1 MANLVDIFTQSSG
14 LKGETTVL
22 STSEDLPKDKPSL
35 FDSLLKTS
43 IEDIENSSAQ
53 NTNSKIVSQNITS
66 NLEKS
71 PLDAEVIE
79 VNTKLIDEGLDSEAI
94 NLDEN
99 SNSEEVIKDLS
110 KNITNELNKDNTKK
124 DEIKEPT
131 KNIQNSISSK
141 NSLLDRL
148 VLEVKNSNLEQVPK
162 VEQIL
167 SEPLENVD
175 IVNSDKSFIKSLDKV
190 IEGLKNQNNLEQKLD
205 SEKII
210 ISKDD
215 KLVEIIKEQEILIE
229 DINGNSLKM
238 EINSKDELKS
248 ALDEIMS
255 RLSVI
260 EQYSTEKKEDEKPKE
275 DKPKEQEIL
284 IEDINGNNLQ
294 IKDDNSQN
302 LDDVTLETT
311 QNLSQIIVNSEDRQN
326 IENQIETSVVL
337 KDGLNFENILIV
349 EDEVANS
356 DAIKNET
363 VKNENNLN
371 SQNILIVENEVVKTE
386 NNTKVDQKLSLMD
399 QLIQTNSKKD
409 ITTKIEES
417 ATSNP
422 QSVEQINKNSKD
434 VASNIFLAEQKNSLN
449 NQLLFNK
456 NEAVNILKNA
466 SSIEDIEKSANI
478 LDLDANNLEVE
489 QNISSES
496 LNDLSV
502 DEKEIL
508 DRKNILNSILN
519 EKNIRSV
526 DVRNLITN
534 SIEASKALLE
544 DTINILDDKILDIQ
558 PNLVNSIQSRIVGA
572 KQQMASMMSDV
583 ARQMY
588 ENYKPPVTVFRMNLN
603 PGDLGTISVLMKQ
616 DKSSG
621 LTINMSVSNIATLEL
636 LMENQNMLRNS
647 LAKTFNDSANFN
659 LDFSKGEGGQ
669 SQGDSSSN
677 QNQRDKRDSNTQEIL
692 RLKKENKDYEEKNDY
707 M

>member
-14 LKGETTVL
+14 LKGEATVL

-215 KLVEIIKEQEILIE
+215 KLVEIIKEQEIL
-229 DINGNSLKM
+229 
-238 EINSKDELKS
+238 
-248 ALDEIMS
+248 
-255 RLSVI
+255 V
-260 EQYSTEKKEDEKPKE
+260 
-275 DKPKEQEIL
+275 
-284 IEDINGNNLQ
+284 EDINGNNLQ

-311 QNLSQIIVNSEDRQN
+311 QNLLQIIVNSEDRQN
-326 IENQIETSVVL
+326 IENQIETSTVL
-337 KDGLNFENILIV
+337 KDSLNFENILIV
-349 EDEVANS
+349 EDEVVKS

-677 QNQRDKRDSNTQEIL
+677 QNQRDKRDSNTQDIL
-692 RLKKENKDYEEKNDY
+692 KLKKENKDYEEKNDY

>member
-79 VNTKLIDEGLDSEAI
+79 VNTKLIDEGLDSQAI

-215 KLVEIIKEQEILIE
+215 KLVEIIKEQEIL
-229 DINGNSLKM
+229 
-238 EINSKDELKS
+238 
-248 ALDEIMS
+248 
-255 RLSVI
+255 V
-260 EQYSTEKKEDEKPKE
+260 
-275 DKPKEQEIL
+275 
-284 IEDINGNNLQ
+284 EDINGNNLQ
-294 IKDDNSQN
+294 IKDENSQN

-326 IENQIETSVVL
+326 IENQIETSTVL
-337 KDGLNFENILIV
+337 KDSLNFENILIV

-466 SSIEDIEKSANI
+466 STIEDIEKSANI

-692 RLKKENKDYEEKNDY
+692 KLKKENKDYEEKNDY

>member
-79 VNTKLIDEGLDSEAI
+79 VNTKFIDEGLDSEAI

-131 KNIQNSISSK
+131 KNIQNSISSN

-215 KLVEIIKEQEILIE
+215 KLVEIIKEQEIL
-229 DINGNSLKM
+229 
-238 EINSKDELKS
+238 
-248 ALDEIMS
+248 
-255 RLSVI
+255 V
-260 EQYSTEKKEDEKPKE
+260 
-275 DKPKEQEIL
+275 
-284 IEDINGNNLQ
+284 EDINGNNLQ
-294 IKDDNSQN
+294 IKDENSQN

-311 QNLSQIIVNSEDRQN
+311 QNLSQIIVNSEDGQN
-326 IENQIETSVVL
+326 IENQIETSTVL
-337 KDGLNFENILIV
+337 KDSLNFENILIV

-363 VKNENNLN
+363 VKNENKLN

-466 SSIEDIEKSANI
+466 STIEDIEKSANI

>member
-1 MANLVDIFTQSSG
+1 MANLVDIFTQTSG
-14 LKGETTVL
+14 LKSETTVL
-22 STSEDLPKDKPSL
+22 NTSEDLPKDKPSL

-43 IEDIENSSAQ
+43 IEDIENSSTQ
-53 NTNSKIVSQNITS
+53 NTNSKIVSQNSTS

-71 PLDAEVIE
+71 PLDGEVLEID
-79 VNTKLIDEGLDSEAI
+79 TKLSGEAIEFETI

-110 KNITNELNKDNTKK
+110 KNVTNDLNNDNTKK
-124 DEIKEPT
+124 DEAKEPV
-131 KNIQNSISSK
+131 KNIQNSLSSK

-148 VLEVKNSNLEQVPK
+148 VLEVKNSNLEQVSK
-162 VEQIL
+162 GEQIL
-167 SEPLENVD
+167 SEPLKNLENVD
-175 IVNSDKSFIKSLDKV
+175 IESNDKTFIKSLDEV
-190 IEGLKNQNNLEQKLD
+190 IEDLKSQNNLEEKLD
-205 SEKII
+205 SSKIV

-215 KLVEIIKEQEILIE
+215 KSVEIIKEQEVLVK
-229 DINGNSLKM
+229 DINGNSL
-238 EINSKDELKS
+238 
-248 ALDEIMS
+248 
-255 RLSVI
+255 
-260 EQYSTEKKEDEKPKE
+260 
-275 DKPKEQEIL
+275 
-284 IEDINGNNLQ
+284 Q
-294 IKDDNSQN
+294 IKDENTKVVELVTSEKTQ
-302 LDDVTLETT
+302 DV
-311 QNLSQIIVNSEDRQN
+311 SQIIVN
-326 IENQIETSVVL
+326 IENTQELENKIQTSTIL
-337 KDGLNFENILIV
+337 KDSLNSENILIV
-349 EDEVANS
+349 QDEIVN
-356 DAIKNET
+356 DEAIKNE
-363 VKNENNLN
+363 VIKNENKVISENV
-371 SQNILIVENEVVKTE
+371 LIIQDEAIKSEDVKIN
-386 NNTKVDQKLSLMD
+386 NNTKVEQKLSLMD

-409 ITTKIEES
+409 ITTKIEEAVS
-417 ATSNP
+417 LNP
-422 QSVEQINKNSKD
+422 QSIEQTNKNSKEL
-434 VASNIFLAEQKNSLN
+434 ASNIFLADQKNSLN

-478 LDLDANNLEVE
+478 LDLNANNLEVE

-519 EKNIRSV
+519 EKDVRSV

-544 DTINILDDKILDIQ
+544 DTINIVDDKVLDIQ

-647 LAKTFNDSANFN
+647 LAKTFNDNANFN

-677 QNQRDKRDSNTQEIL
+677 QNQKDKRDSNTQEIL

>member
-1 MANLVDIFTQSSG
+1 MANLVDIFTQTSG

-79 VNTKLIDEGLDSEAI
+79 VNTKLIDEGLDSQAI

-110 KNITNELNKDNTKK
+110 KNITNELSKDNTKK

-229 DINGNSLKM
+229 DINGN
-238 EINSKDELKS
+238 
-248 ALDEIMS
+248 
-255 RLSVI
+255 
-260 EQYSTEKKEDEKPKE
+260 
-275 DKPKEQEIL
+275 
-284 IEDINGNNLQ
+284 NLQ

-302 LDDVTLETT
+302 LDEVTLETT

-326 IENQIETSVVL
+326 IENQIETSTVL
-337 KDGLNFENILIV
+337 KDSLNFENILIV

-502 DEKEIL
+502 DEQEIL

-692 RLKKENKDYEEKNDY
+692 KLKKENKDYEEKNDY

>member
-71 PLDAEVIE
+71 SLDVEVIE

-94 NLDEN
+94 NLDEK

-229 DINGNSLKM
+229 DINGN
-238 EINSKDELKS
+238 
-248 ALDEIMS
+248 
-255 RLSVI
+255 
-260 EQYSTEKKEDEKPKE
+260 
-275 DKPKEQEIL
+275 
-284 IEDINGNNLQ
+284 NLQ
-294 IKDDNSQN
+294 IKDENSQN
-302 LDDVTLETT
+302 LDDVNLETT

-326 IENQIETSVVL
+326 VENQIETSTVL
-337 KDGLNFENILIV
+337 KDSLNFENILIV

-692 RLKKENKDYEEKNDY
+692 KLKKENKDYEEKNDY

>member
-22 STSEDLPKDKPSL
+22 STSEDLPKGKPSL

-66 NLEKS
+66 NLENS

-79 VNTKLIDEGLDSEAI
+79 VNTKLIDEALDFEAI

-99 SNSEEVIKDLS
+99 SNTNSEEVIKDLS
-110 KNITNELNKDNTKK
+110 KNVTNELNKDDTKK

-167 SEPLENVD
+167 SEPLENFD
-175 IVNSDKSFIKSLDKV
+175 ILSSDKSFIKSLDKV

-205 SEKII
+205 IEKII
-210 ISKDD
+210 ISQDD
-215 KLVEIIKEQEILIE
+215 KSVEII
-229 DINGNSLKM
+229 
-238 EINSKDELKS
+238 
-248 ALDEIMS
+248 
-255 RLSVI
+255 
-260 EQYSTEKKEDEKPKE
+260 
-275 DKPKEQEIL
+275 KEQEIL

-302 LDDVTLETT
+302 LDEVTLETT

-326 IENQIETSVVL
+326 IENQIETSTVL
-337 KDGLNFENILIV
+337 KDSLNFENILIV

-466 SSIEDIEKSANI
+466 STIEDIEKSANI

>member
-43 IEDIENSSAQ
+43 IEDIEYSSAQ

-71 PLDAEVIE
+71 SLDAEVIE

-190 IEGLKNQNNLEQKLD
+190 IEGLKNQNNLEEKLD
-205 SEKII
+205 NSKIV

-229 DINGNSLKM
+229 DINGN
-238 EINSKDELKS
+238 
-248 ALDEIMS
+248 
-255 RLSVI
+255 
-260 EQYSTEKKEDEKPKE
+260 
-275 DKPKEQEIL
+275 
-284 IEDINGNNLQ
+284 NLQ
-294 IKDDNSQN
+294 IKDENSQN
-302 LDDVTLETT
+302 LDDVNLETT

-326 IENQIETSVVL
+326 VENQIETSTVL
-337 KDGLNFENILIV
+337 KDSLNFENILIV
-349 EDEVANS
+349 EGEVANS

-692 RLKKENKDYEEKNDY
+692 KLKKENKDYEEKNDY

>member
-1 MANLVDIFTQSSG
+1 MANLVDIFTQTSG

-43 IEDIENSSAQ
+43 IEDIENSSTQ
-53 NTNSKIVSQNITS
+53 NTNSKIVSQNSTS
-66 NLEKS
+66 NSEKS
-71 PLDAEVIE
+71 PLDGEVLEID
-79 VNTKLIDEGLDSEAI
+79 TKLSGEAIEFETI

-110 KNITNELNKDNTKK
+110 KNVTNDLNNDNTKK
-124 DEIKEPT
+124 DEAKEPV
-131 KNIQNSISSK
+131 KNIQNSLSSK

-148 VLEVKNSNLEQVPK
+148 VLEVKNSNLEQVSK
-162 VEQIL
+162 GEQIL
-167 SEPLENVD
+167 SEPLKNLENVD
-175 IVNSDKSFIKSLDKV
+175 IESNDKTFIKSLDEV
-190 IEGLKNQNNLEQKLD
+190 IEDLKSQNNLEEKLD
-205 SEKII
+205 SSKIV

-215 KLVEIIKEQEILIE
+215 KSVEIIKEQEVLVK
-229 DINGNSLKM
+229 DINGNSL
-238 EINSKDELKS
+238 
-248 ALDEIMS
+248 
-255 RLSVI
+255 
-260 EQYSTEKKEDEKPKE
+260 
-275 DKPKEQEIL
+275 
-284 IEDINGNNLQ
+284 Q
-294 IKDDNSQN
+294 IKDENTKVVELVTSEKTQ
-302 LDDVTLETT
+302 DV
-311 QNLSQIIVNSEDRQN
+311 SQIIVN
-326 IENQIETSVVL
+326 IENTQELENKIQTSTIL
-337 KDGLNFENILIV
+337 KDSLNSENILIV
-349 EDEVANS
+349 QDEIVN
-356 DAIKNET
+356 DEAIKNE
-363 VKNENNLN
+363 VIKNENKVISENV
-371 SQNILIVENEVVKTE
+371 LIIQDEAIKSEDVKIN
-386 NNTKVDQKLSLMD
+386 NNTKVEQKLSLMD
-399 QLIQTNSKKD
+399 QLIQSNSKKD
-409 ITTKIEES
+409 ITAKIEEAVS
-417 ATSNP
+417 LNP
-422 QSVEQINKNSKD
+422 QSIEQTNKNSKEL
-434 VASNIFLAEQKNSLN
+434 ASNIFLADQKNSLN

-466 SSIEDIEKSANI
+466 SGIEDIEKSANI
-478 LDLDANNLEVE
+478 LDLNANNLEVE
-489 QNISSES
+489 QNISSEN
-496 LNDLSV
+496 LTDLSV

-519 EKNIRSV
+519 EKDVRSV

-544 DTINILDDKILDIQ
+544 DTINIVDDKVLDIQ

-677 QNQRDKRDSNTQEIL
+677 QNQRDKRDSNTQDIL
-692 RLKKENKDYEEKNDY
+692 KLKKENKDYEEKNDY

>member
-1 MANLVDIFTQSSG
+1 MANLVDIFTQTSG

-71 PLDAEVIE
+71 PLDGEVLEID
-79 VNTKLIDEGLDSEAI
+79 TKLSGEAIEFETI

-110 KNITNELNKDNTKK
+110 KNVTNDLNNDNTKK
-124 DEIKEPT
+124 DEAKEPV
-131 KNIQNSISSK
+131 KNIQNSLSSK

-148 VLEVKNSNLEQVPK
+148 VLEVKNSNLEQVSK
-162 VEQIL
+162 GEQIL
-167 SEPLENVD
+167 SEPLKNLENVD
-175 IVNSDKSFIKSLDKV
+175 IESNDKTFIKSLDEV
-190 IEGLKNQNNLEQKLD
+190 IEDLKSQNNLEEKLD
-205 SEKII
+205 SSKIV

-215 KLVEIIKEQEILIE
+215 KSVEIIKEQEVLVK
-229 DINGNSLKM
+229 DINGNSL
-238 EINSKDELKS
+238 
-248 ALDEIMS
+248 
-255 RLSVI
+255 
-260 EQYSTEKKEDEKPKE
+260 
-275 DKPKEQEIL
+275 
-284 IEDINGNNLQ
+284 Q
-294 IKDDNSQN
+294 IKDENTKVVELVTSEKTQ
-302 LDDVTLETT
+302 DV
-311 QNLSQIIVNSEDRQN
+311 SQIIVN
-326 IENQIETSVVL
+326 IENTQELENKIQTSTIL
-337 KDGLNFENILIV
+337 KDSLNSENILIV
-349 EDEVANS
+349 QDEIVN
-356 DAIKNET
+356 DEAIKNE
-363 VKNENNLN
+363 VIKNENKVISENV
-371 SQNILIVENEVVKTE
+371 LIIQDEAIKSEDVKIN
-386 NNTKVDQKLSLMD
+386 NNTKVEQKLSLMD

-409 ITTKIEES
+409 ITTKIEEAVS
-417 ATSNP
+417 LNP
-422 QSVEQINKNSKD
+422 QSIEQTNKNSKEL
-434 VASNIFLAEQKNSLN
+434 ASNIFLADQKNSLN

-466 SSIEDIEKSANI
+466 SGIEDIEKSANI
-478 LDLDANNLEVE
+478 LDLNANNLEVE
-489 QNISSES
+489 QNISSEN
-496 LNDLSV
+496 LTDLSV

-519 EKNIRSV
+519 EKDVRSV

-544 DTINILDDKILDIQ
+544 DTINIVDDKVLDIQ

-647 LAKTFNDSANFN
+647 LAKTFNDNANFN

-677 QNQRDKRDSNTQEIL
+677 QNQKDKRDSNTQEIL

>member
-229 DINGNSLKM
+229 DINGN
-238 EINSKDELKS
+238 
-248 ALDEIMS
+248 
-255 RLSVI
+255 
-260 EQYSTEKKEDEKPKE
+260 
-275 DKPKEQEIL
+275 
-284 IEDINGNNLQ
+284 NLQ
-294 IKDDNSQN
+294 IKDENSQN

-326 IENQIETSVVL
+326 IENQIETSTVL
-337 KDGLNFENILIV
+337 KDSLNFENILIV

-363 VKNENNLN
+363 VKNENKLN

-466 SSIEDIEKSANI
+466 STIEDIEKSANI

-692 RLKKENKDYEEKNDY
+692 KLKKENKDYEEKNDY

>member
-1 MANLVDIFTQSSG
+1 MANLVDIFTQTSG

-43 IEDIENSSAQ
+43 IEDIENSSTQ
-53 NTNSKIVSQNITS
+53 NTNSKIVSQDSTS

-71 PLDAEVIE
+71 PLDGEVLEID
-79 VNTKLIDEGLDSEAI
+79 TKLSGEAIEFETI

-110 KNITNELNKDNTKK
+110 KNVTNDLNNDNTKK
-124 DEIKEPT
+124 DEAKEPV
-131 KNIQNSISSK
+131 KNIQNSLSSK

-148 VLEVKNSNLEQVPK
+148 VLEVKNSNLEQVSK
-162 VEQIL
+162 GEQIL
-167 SEPLENVD
+167 SEPLKNLENVD
-175 IVNSDKSFIKSLDKV
+175 IESNDKTFIKSLDEV
-190 IEGLKNQNNLEQKLD
+190 IEDLKSQNNLEEKLD
-205 SEKII
+205 SSKIV

-215 KLVEIIKEQEILIE
+215 KSVEIIKEQEVLVK
-229 DINGNSLKM
+229 DINGNSL
-238 EINSKDELKS
+238 
-248 ALDEIMS
+248 
-255 RLSVI
+255 
-260 EQYSTEKKEDEKPKE
+260 
-275 DKPKEQEIL
+275 
-284 IEDINGNNLQ
+284 Q
-294 IKDDNSQN
+294 IKDENTKVVELVTSEKTQ
-302 LDDVTLETT
+302 DV
-311 QNLSQIIVNSEDRQN
+311 SQIIVN
-326 IENQIETSVVL
+326 IENTQELENKIQTSTIL
-337 KDGLNFENILIV
+337 KDSLNSENILIV
-349 EDEVANS
+349 QDEIVN
-356 DAIKNET
+356 DEAIKNE
-363 VKNENNLN
+363 VIKNENKVISENV
-371 SQNILIVENEVVKTE
+371 LIIQDEAIKSEDVKIN
-386 NNTKVDQKLSLMD
+386 NNTKVEQKLSLMD
-399 QLIQTNSKKD
+399 QLIQSNSKKD
-409 ITTKIEES
+409 ITAKIEEAVS
-417 ATSNP
+417 LNP
-422 QSVEQINKNSKD
+422 QSIEQTNKNSKEL
-434 VASNIFLAEQKNSLN
+434 ASNIFLADQKNSLN

-466 SSIEDIEKSANI
+466 SGIEDIEKSANI
-478 LDLDANNLEVE
+478 LDLNANNLEVE
-489 QNISSES
+489 QNISSEN
-496 LNDLSV
+496 LTDLSV

-519 EKNIRSV
+519 EKDVRSV

-544 DTINILDDKILDIQ
+544 DTINIVDDKVLDIQ

-647 LAKTFNDSANFN
+647 LAKTFNDNANFN

-677 QNQRDKRDSNTQEIL
+677 QNQKDKRDSNTQEIL

>member
-66 NLEKS
+66 NLENS
-71 PLDAEVIE
+71 SLESEVVE
-79 VNTKLIDEGLDSEAI
+79 VNTKSIDEGLDSEAI

-110 KNITNELNKDNTKK
+110 KNIKNELNKDNTKK

-215 KLVEIIKEQEILIE
+215 KLVEIIKEQEIL
-229 DINGNSLKM
+229 
-238 EINSKDELKS
+238 
-248 ALDEIMS
+248 
-255 RLSVI
+255 V
-260 EQYSTEKKEDEKPKE
+260 
-275 DKPKEQEIL
+275 
-284 IEDINGNNLQ
+284 EDINGNNLQ
-294 IKDDNSQN
+294 IKDENSQN
-302 LDDVTLETT
+302 LDDLTLETT

-326 IENQIETSVVL
+326 IENQIETSTVL
-337 KDGLNFENILIV
+337 KDSLNFENILIV
-349 EDEVANS
+349 ENEVVNS

-466 SSIEDIEKSANI
+466 STIEDIEKSANI

-677 QNQRDKRDSNTQEIL
+677 QNQRDKRDSNTQDIL
-692 RLKKENKDYEEKNDY
+692 KLKKENKDYEEKNDY

>member
-71 PLDAEVIE
+71 SLDAEVIE

-229 DINGNSLKM
+229 DINGN
-238 EINSKDELKS
+238 
-248 ALDEIMS
+248 
-255 RLSVI
+255 
-260 EQYSTEKKEDEKPKE
+260 
-275 DKPKEQEIL
+275 
-284 IEDINGNNLQ
+284 NLQ
-294 IKDDNSQN
+294 IKDENSQN
-302 LDDVTLETT
+302 LDDLTLETT

-326 IENQIETSVVL
+326 IENQIETSTVL
-337 KDGLNFENILIV
+337 KDSLNFENILIV

-466 SSIEDIEKSANI
+466 STIEDIEKSANI

-692 RLKKENKDYEEKNDY
+692 KLKKENKDYEEKNDY

>member
-1 MANLVDIFTQSSG
+1 MANLVDIFTQTSG

-43 IEDIENSSAQ
+43 IEDIENSSTQ
-53 NTNSKIVSQNITS
+53 NTNSKIVSQNSTS

-71 PLDAEVIE
+71 PLDGEVLEID
-79 VNTKLIDEGLDSEAI
+79 TKLSGEAIEFETI

-110 KNITNELNKDNTKK
+110 KNVTNDLNNDNTKK
-124 DEIKEPT
+124 DEAKEPV
-131 KNIQNSISSK
+131 KNIQNSLSSK

-148 VLEVKNSNLEQVPK
+148 VLEVKNSNLEQVSK
-162 VEQIL
+162 GEQIL
-167 SEPLENVD
+167 SEPLKNLENVD
-175 IVNSDKSFIKSLDKV
+175 IESNDKTFIKSLDEV
-190 IEGLKNQNNLEQKLD
+190 IEDLKSQNNLEEKLD
-205 SEKII
+205 SSKIV

-215 KLVEIIKEQEILIE
+215 KSVEIIKEQEVLVK
-229 DINGNSLKM
+229 DINGNSL
-238 EINSKDELKS
+238 
-248 ALDEIMS
+248 
-255 RLSVI
+255 
-260 EQYSTEKKEDEKPKE
+260 
-275 DKPKEQEIL
+275 
-284 IEDINGNNLQ
+284 Q
-294 IKDDNSQN
+294 IKDENTKVVELVTSEKTQ
-302 LDDVTLETT
+302 DV
-311 QNLSQIIVNSEDRQN
+311 SQIIVN
-326 IENQIETSVVL
+326 IENTQELENKIQTSTIL
-337 KDGLNFENILIV
+337 KDSLNSENILIV
-349 EDEVANS
+349 QDEIVN
-356 DAIKNET
+356 DEAIKNE
-363 VKNENNLN
+363 VIKNENKVISENV
-371 SQNILIVENEVVKTE
+371 LIIQDEAIKSEDVKIN
-386 NNTKVDQKLSLMD
+386 NNTKVEQKLSLMD
-399 QLIQTNSKKD
+399 QLIQSNSKKD
-409 ITTKIEES
+409 ITAKIEEAVS
-417 ATSNP
+417 LNP
-422 QSVEQINKNSKD
+422 QSIEQTNKNSKEL
-434 VASNIFLAEQKNSLN
+434 ASNIFLADQKNSLN

-466 SSIEDIEKSANI
+466 SGIEDIEKSANI
-478 LDLDANNLEVE
+478 LDLNANNLEVE
-489 QNISSES
+489 QNISSEN
-496 LNDLSV
+496 LTDLSV

-519 EKNIRSV
+519 EKDVRSV

-544 DTINILDDKILDIQ
+544 DTINIVDDKVLDIQ

-647 LAKTFNDSANFN
+647 LAKTFNDNANFN

-677 QNQRDKRDSNTQEIL
+677 QNQKDKRDSNTQEIL

>member
-175 IVNSDKSFIKSLDKV
+175 IANSDKSFIKSLDKV

-229 DINGNSLKM
+229 DINGN
-238 EINSKDELKS
+238 
-248 ALDEIMS
+248 
-255 RLSVI
+255 
-260 EQYSTEKKEDEKPKE
+260 
-275 DKPKEQEIL
+275 
-284 IEDINGNNLQ
+284 NLQ

-302 LDDVTLETT
+302 LDEVTLETT

-326 IENQIETSVVL
+326 IENQIETSTVL
-337 KDGLNFENILIV
+337 KDSLNFENILIV

-466 SSIEDIEKSANI
+466 STIEDIEKSANI

-692 RLKKENKDYEEKNDY
+692 KLKKENKDYEEKNDY

>member
-14 LKGETTVL
+14 LKSETTVL
-22 STSEDLPKDKPSL
+22 NTSEDLPKDKPSL

-71 PLDAEVIE
+71 SLDVEVIE
-79 VNTKLIDEGLDSEAI
+79 VNTKLIDEGLDSQAI

-99 SNSEEVIKDLS
+99 SNTNSEEVIKDLS
-110 KNITNELNKDNTKK
+110 KNVTNELSKDNTKK

-210 ISKDD
+210 ISQDD
-215 KLVEIIKEQEILIE
+215 KSVEIIKEQEVLVK
-229 DINGNSLKM
+229 DINGNSL
-238 EINSKDELKS
+238 
-248 ALDEIMS
+248 
-255 RLSVI
+255 
-260 EQYSTEKKEDEKPKE
+260 
-275 DKPKEQEIL
+275 
-284 IEDINGNNLQ
+284 Q
-294 IKDDNSQN
+294 IKDENTKVVELVTSEKTQ
-302 LDDVTLETT
+302 DV
-311 QNLSQIIVNSEDRQN
+311 SQIIVN
-326 IENQIETSVVL
+326 IENTQELENKIQTSTIL
-337 KDGLNFENILIV
+337 KDSLNSENILIV
-349 EDEVANS
+349 QDEIVN
-356 DAIKNET
+356 DEAIKNE
-363 VKNENNLN
+363 VIKNENKVISENV
-371 SQNILIVENEVVKTE
+371 LIIQDEAIKSEDVKIN
-386 NNTKVDQKLSLMD
+386 NNTKVEQKLSVMV
-399 QLIQTNSKKD
+399 QLIQSNSKKD
-409 ITTKIEES
+409 ITAKIEEAVS
-417 ATSNP
+417 LNP
-422 QSVEQINKNSKD
+422 QSIEQTNKNSKEL
-434 VASNIFLAEQKNSLN
+434 ASNIFLADQKNSLN

-456 NEAVNILKNA
+456 NEAINILKNA
-466 SSIEDIEKSANI
+466 SGIEDIEKSANI
-478 LDLDANNLEVE
+478 LDLNANNLEVE
-489 QNISSES
+489 QNISSEN
-496 LNDLSV
+496 LTDLSV

-519 EKNIRSV
+519 EKDVRSV

-544 DTINILDDKILDIQ
+544 DTINIVDDKVLDIQ

-647 LAKTFNDSANFN
+647 LAKTFNDNANFN

-677 QNQRDKRDSNTQEIL
+677 QNQKDKRDSNTQEIL

>member
-14 LKGETTVL
+14 LKGEATVL

-190 IEGLKNQNNLEQKLD
+190 IVGLKNQNNLEQKLD

-215 KLVEIIKEQEILIE
+215 KLVEIIKEQEIL
-229 DINGNSLKM
+229 
-238 EINSKDELKS
+238 
-248 ALDEIMS
+248 
-255 RLSVI
+255 V
-260 EQYSTEKKEDEKPKE
+260 
-275 DKPKEQEIL
+275 
-284 IEDINGNNLQ
+284 EDINGNNLQ

-302 LDDVTLETT
+302 FDDVTLETT
-311 QNLSQIIVNSEDRQN
+311 QNLSQIIVNNEDRQN
-326 IENQIETSVVL
+326 IENQIETSTVL
-337 KDGLNFENILIV
+337 KDSLNFENILIV
-349 EDEVANS
+349 EDEVVKS

-363 VKNENNLN
+363 VKNEKNLN

-417 ATSNP
+417 TTSNP

-677 QNQRDKRDSNTQEIL
+677 QNQRDKRDSNTQDIL
-692 RLKKENKDYEEKNDY
+692 KLKKENKDYEEKNDY

>member
-1 MANLVDIFTQSSG
+1 MANLVDIFTQTSG

-229 DINGNSLKM
+229 DINGN
-238 EINSKDELKS
+238 
-248 ALDEIMS
+248 
-255 RLSVI
+255 
-260 EQYSTEKKEDEKPKE
+260 
-275 DKPKEQEIL
+275 
-284 IEDINGNNLQ
+284 NLQ

-302 LDDVTLETT
+302 LDEVTLETT
-311 QNLSQIIVNSEDRQN
+311 QNLSQIIVNNEDRQN
-326 IENQIETSVVL
+326 IENQIETSTVL
-337 KDGLNFENILIV
+337 KDSLNFENILIV

-692 RLKKENKDYEEKNDY
+692 KLKKENKDYEEKNDY

>member
-1 MANLVDIFTQSSG
+1 MANLVDIFTQTSG

-43 IEDIENSSAQ
+43 IEDIENSSTQ
-53 NTNSKIVSQNITS
+53 NTNSKIVSQNSTS

-71 PLDAEVIE
+71 PLDGEVLEID
-79 VNTKLIDEGLDSEAI
+79 TKLSGEAIEFETI

-110 KNITNELNKDNTKK
+110 KNVTNELSKDNTKK
-124 DEIKEPT
+124 DEAKEPV
-131 KNIQNSISSK
+131 KNIQNSLSSK

-148 VLEVKNSNLEQVPK
+148 VLEVKNSNLEQVSK
-162 VEQIL
+162 GEQIL
-167 SEPLENVD
+167 SEPLKNLENVD
-175 IVNSDKSFIKSLDKV
+175 IESNDKTFIKSLDEV
-190 IEGLKNQNNLEQKLD
+190 IEDLKSQNNLEQKLD

-210 ISKDD
+210 ISKGD

-229 DINGNSLKM
+229 DINGN
-238 EINSKDELKS
+238 
-248 ALDEIMS
+248 
-255 RLSVI
+255 
-260 EQYSTEKKEDEKPKE
+260 
-275 DKPKEQEIL
+275 
-284 IEDINGNNLQ
+284 NLQ
-294 IKDDNSQN
+294 IKDENGQN
-302 LDDVTLETT
+302 LDEVTLETT
-311 QNLSQIIVNSEDRQN
+311 QNLSQIILNSEDRQN
-326 IENQIETSVVL
+326 IENQIETSTAL

-356 DAIKNET
+356 DVIKNET

-386 NNTKVDQKLSLMD
+386 NNTKVEQKLSLMD

-417 ATSNP
+417 DTSNP

-434 VASNIFLAEQKNSLN
+434 VASNIFLAEQKNILN

-508 DRKNILNSILN
+508 DRKNILNTILN

-692 RLKKENKDYEEKNDY
+692 KLKKENKDYEEKNDY

>member
-1 MANLVDIFTQSSG
+1 MANLVDVFTQSSG

-66 NLEKS
+66 NLEKIS
-71 PLDAEVIE
+71 LDAEVIE
-79 VNTKLIDEGLDSEAI
+79 VNTKLIDEGLDSQAI

-99 SNSEEVIKDLS
+99 SNTNSEEVIKDLS
-110 KNITNELNKDNTKK
+110 KNITNELSKDNTKK

-167 SEPLENVD
+167 SEPLENLENVD
-175 IVNSDKSFIKSLDKV
+175 IESNDKTFIKSLDKV

-210 ISKDD
+210 ISQDD

-229 DINGNSLKM
+229 DINGN
-238 EINSKDELKS
+238 
-248 ALDEIMS
+248 
-255 RLSVI
+255 
-260 EQYSTEKKEDEKPKE
+260 
-275 DKPKEQEIL
+275 
-284 IEDINGNNLQ
+284 NLQ
-294 IKDDNSQN
+294 IKDENIQN

-311 QNLSQIIVNSEDRQN
+311 QNLSQLIVNSEDRQN
-326 IENQIETSVVL
+326 IENQIETSTVL

-363 VKNENNLN
+363 VKNENKLN

-399 QLIQTNSKKD
+399 QLIQSNSKKG
-409 ITTKIEES
+409 ITAKIEEAVS
-417 ATSNP
+417 LNP
-422 QSVEQINKNSKD
+422 QSIEQTNKNSKEL
-434 VASNIFLAEQKNSLN
+434 ASNIFLADQKNSLN

-456 NEAVNILKNA
+456 NEAINILKNA
-466 SSIEDIEKSANI
+466 SGIEDIEKSANI
-478 LDLDANNLEVE
+478 LDLNANNLEVE
-489 QNISSES
+489 QNISSEN
-496 LNDLSV
+496 LTDLSV

-519 EKNIRSV
+519 EKDVRSV

-669 SQGDSSSN
+669 SQGNSSSN

-692 RLKKENKDYEEKNDY
+692 KLKKENKDYEEKNDY

>member
-14 LKGETTVL
+14 LKGEATVL

-43 IEDIENSSAQ
+43 IEDIENSLAQ

-71 PLDAEVIE
+71 SLDAEVIE
-79 VNTKLIDEGLDSEAI
+79 VNTKLIDEGLDSQAI

-229 DINGNSLKM
+229 DINGN
-238 EINSKDELKS
+238 
-248 ALDEIMS
+248 
-255 RLSVI
+255 
-260 EQYSTEKKEDEKPKE
+260 
-275 DKPKEQEIL
+275 
-284 IEDINGNNLQ
+284 NLQ

-302 LDDVTLETT
+302 LDELTLETT

-326 IENQIETSVVL
+326 IENQIETSTVL
-337 KDGLNFENILIV
+337 KDSLNFENILIV
-349 EDEVANS
+349 EDEVVKS

-363 VKNENNLN
+363 VKNENKLN

-466 SSIEDIEKSANI
+466 STIEDIEKSANI

-677 QNQRDKRDSNTQEIL
+677 QNQRDKRDSNTQDIL
-692 RLKKENKDYEEKNDY
+692 KLKKENKDYEEKNDY

>member
-210 ISKDD
+210 ISQDD
-215 KLVEIIKEQEILIE
+215 KLVEII
-229 DINGNSLKM
+229 
-238 EINSKDELKS
+238 
-248 ALDEIMS
+248 
-255 RLSVI
+255 
-260 EQYSTEKKEDEKPKE
+260 
-275 DKPKEQEIL
+275 KEQEIL

-326 IENQIETSVVL
+326 IENQIETSTVL
-337 KDGLNFENILIV
+337 KDSLNFENILIV

-466 SSIEDIEKSANI
+466 STIEDIEKSANI

-692 RLKKENKDYEEKNDY
+692 KLKKENKDYEEKNDY

>member
-71 PLDAEVIE
+71 SLDAEVIE

-229 DINGNSLKM
+229 DINGN
-238 EINSKDELKS
+238 
-248 ALDEIMS
+248 
-255 RLSVI
+255 
-260 EQYSTEKKEDEKPKE
+260 
-275 DKPKEQEIL
+275 
-284 IEDINGNNLQ
+284 NLQ
-294 IKDDNSQN
+294 IKDENSQN
-302 LDDVTLETT
+302 LDDVNLETT

-326 IENQIETSVVL
+326 VENQIETSIVL
-337 KDGLNFENILIV
+337 KDSLNFENILIV

-363 VKNENNLN
+363 VKNENKLN
-371 SQNILIVENEVVKTE
+371 SQNILRVENEVVKTE

-534 SIEASKALLE
+534 SIDASKALLE

-692 RLKKENKDYEEKNDY
+692 KLKKENKDYEEKNDY

>member
-71 PLDAEVIE
+71 SLDAEVIE

-229 DINGNSLKM
+229 DINGN
-238 EINSKDELKS
+238 
-248 ALDEIMS
+248 
-255 RLSVI
+255 
-260 EQYSTEKKEDEKPKE
+260 
-275 DKPKEQEIL
+275 
-284 IEDINGNNLQ
+284 NLQ
-294 IKDDNSQN
+294 IKDENSQN
-302 LDDVTLETT
+302 LDDLTLETT

-326 IENQIETSVVL
+326 IENQIETSTVL
-337 KDGLNFENILIV
+337 KDSLNFENILIV

-417 ATSNP
+417 ATLNP

-692 RLKKENKDYEEKNDY
+692 KLKKENKDYEEKNDY

>member
-1 MANLVDIFTQSSG
+1 MANLVDIFTKTSG

-43 IEDIENSSAQ
+43 IEDIENSSTQ
-53 NTNSKIVSQNITS
+53 NTNSKIVSQNSTS

-71 PLDAEVIE
+71 PLDGEVLEID
-79 VNTKLIDEGLDSEAI
+79 TKLSGEAIEFETI

-110 KNITNELNKDNTKK
+110 KNVTNDLNNDNTKK
-124 DEIKEPT
+124 DEAKEPV
-131 KNIQNSISSK
+131 KNIQNSLSSK

-148 VLEVKNSNLEQVPK
+148 VLEVKNSNLEQVSK
-162 VEQIL
+162 GEQIL
-167 SEPLENVD
+167 SEPLKNLENVD
-175 IVNSDKSFIKSLDKV
+175 IESNDKTFIKSLDEV
-190 IEGLKNQNNLEQKLD
+190 IEDLKSQNNLEEKLD
-205 SEKII
+205 SSKIV

-215 KLVEIIKEQEILIE
+215 KSVEIIKEQEVLVK
-229 DINGNSLKM
+229 DINGNSL
-238 EINSKDELKS
+238 
-248 ALDEIMS
+248 
-255 RLSVI
+255 
-260 EQYSTEKKEDEKPKE
+260 
-275 DKPKEQEIL
+275 
-284 IEDINGNNLQ
+284 Q
-294 IKDDNSQN
+294 IKDENTKVVELVTSEKTQ
-302 LDDVTLETT
+302 DV
-311 QNLSQIIVNSEDRQN
+311 SQIIVN
-326 IENQIETSVVL
+326 IENTQELENKIQTSTIL
-337 KDGLNFENILIV
+337 KDSLNSENILIV
-349 EDEVANS
+349 QDEIVN
-356 DAIKNET
+356 DEAIKNE
-363 VKNENNLN
+363 VIKNENKVISENV
-371 SQNILIVENEVVKTE
+371 LIIQDEAIKSEDVKIN
-386 NNTKVDQKLSLMD
+386 NNTKVEQKLSLMD
-399 QLIQTNSKKD
+399 QLIQSNSKKD
-409 ITTKIEES
+409 ITAKIEEAVS
-417 ATSNP
+417 LNP
-422 QSVEQINKNSKD
+422 QSIEQTNKNSKEL
-434 VASNIFLAEQKNSLN
+434 ASNIFLADQKNSLN

-456 NEAVNILKNA
+456 NEAINILKNA
-466 SSIEDIEKSANI
+466 SGIEDIEKSANI
-478 LDLDANNLEVE
+478 LDLNANNLEVE
-489 QNISSES
+489 QNISSEN
-496 LNDLSV
+496 LTDLSV

-519 EKNIRSV
+519 EKDVRSV

-544 DTINILDDKILDIQ
+544 DTINIVDDKVLDIQ

-647 LAKTFNDSANFN
+647 LAKTFNDNANFN

>member
-43 IEDIENSSAQ
+43 IEDIENSSTQ

-71 PLDAEVIE
+71 PLDGEVLEID
-79 VNTKLIDEGLDSEAI
+79 TKLSGEAIEFETI

-110 KNITNELNKDNTKK
+110 KNVTNDLNNDNTKK
-124 DEIKEPT
+124 DEAKEPV
-131 KNIQNSISSK
+131 KNIQNSLSSK

-148 VLEVKNSNLEQVPK
+148 VLEVKNSNLEQVSK
-162 VEQIL
+162 GEQIL
-167 SEPLENVD
+167 SEPLKNLENVD
-175 IVNSDKSFIKSLDKV
+175 IESNDKTFIKSLDEV
-190 IEGLKNQNNLEQKLD
+190 IEDLKSQNNLEEKLD
-205 SEKII
+205 SSKIV

-215 KLVEIIKEQEILIE
+215 KSVEIIKEQEVLVK
-229 DINGNSLKM
+229 DINGNSL
-238 EINSKDELKS
+238 
-248 ALDEIMS
+248 
-255 RLSVI
+255 
-260 EQYSTEKKEDEKPKE
+260 
-275 DKPKEQEIL
+275 
-284 IEDINGNNLQ
+284 Q
-294 IKDDNSQN
+294 IKDENTKVVELVTSEKTQ
-302 LDDVTLETT
+302 DV
-311 QNLSQIIVNSEDRQN
+311 SQIIVN
-326 IENQIETSVVL
+326 IENTQELENKIQTSTIL
-337 KDGLNFENILIV
+337 KDSLNSENILIV
-349 EDEVANS
+349 QDEIVN
-356 DAIKNET
+356 DEAIKNE
-363 VKNENNLN
+363 VIKNENKVISENV
-371 SQNILIVENEVVKTE
+371 LIIQDEAIKSEDVKIN
-386 NNTKVDQKLSLMD
+386 NNTKVEQKLSLMD

-409 ITTKIEES
+409 ITTKIEEAVS
-417 ATSNP
+417 LNP
-422 QSVEQINKNSKD
+422 QSIEQTNKNSKEL
-434 VASNIFLAEQKNSLN
+434 ASNIFLADQKNSLN

-456 NEAVNILKNA
+456 NEAINILKNA
-466 SSIEDIEKSANI
+466 SGIEDIEKSANI
-478 LDLDANNLEVE
+478 LDLNANNLEVE
-489 QNISSES
+489 QNISSEN
-496 LNDLSV
+496 LTDLSV

-519 EKNIRSV
+519 EKDVRSV

-544 DTINILDDKILDIQ
+544 DTINIVDDKVLDIQ

-647 LAKTFNDSANFN
+647 LAKTFNDNANFN

-677 QNQRDKRDSNTQEIL
+677 QNQKDKRDSNTQEIL

>member
-79 VNTKLIDEGLDSEAI
+79 VNTKLIDEGLDSQAI

-110 KNITNELNKDNTKK
+110 KNITNELSKDNTKK

-215 KLVEIIKEQEILIE
+215 KLVEI
-229 DINGNSLKM
+229 
-238 EINSKDELKS
+238 
-248 ALDEIMS
+248 
-255 RLSVI
+255 
-260 EQYSTEKKEDEKPKE
+260 T
-275 DKPKEQEIL
+275 KEQEIL

-294 IKDDNSQN
+294 IKDENSQN

-326 IENQIETSVVL
+326 VENQIETSTVL
-337 KDGLNFENILIV
+337 KDSLNFENILIV
-349 EDEVANS
+349 EDEVANI

-363 VKNENNLN
+363 VKNENSLN
-371 SQNILIVENEVVKTE
+371 SENILIVENEVVKTE

-692 RLKKENKDYEEKNDY
+692 KLKKENKDYEEKNDY

>member
-1 MANLVDIFTQSSG
+1 MANLVDIFTQTSG

-43 IEDIENSSAQ
+43 IEDIENSSTQ
-53 NTNSKIVSQNITS
+53 NTNSKIVSQNSTS

-71 PLDAEVIE
+71 PLDGEVLEID
-79 VNTKLIDEGLDSEAI
+79 TKLSGEAIEFETI

-110 KNITNELNKDNTKK
+110 KNVTNDLNNDNTKK
-124 DEIKEPT
+124 DEAKEPV
-131 KNIQNSISSK
+131 KNIQNSLSSK

-148 VLEVKNSNLEQVPK
+148 VLEVKNSNLEQVSK
-162 VEQIL
+162 GEQIL
-167 SEPLENVD
+167 SEPLKNLENVD
-175 IVNSDKSFIKSLDKV
+175 IESNDKTFIKSLDEV
-190 IEGLKNQNNLEQKLD
+190 IEDLKSQNNLEEKLD
-205 SEKII
+205 SSKIV

-215 KLVEIIKEQEILIE
+215 KSVEIIKEQEVLVK
-229 DINGNSLKM
+229 DINGNSL
-238 EINSKDELKS
+238 
-248 ALDEIMS
+248 
-255 RLSVI
+255 
-260 EQYSTEKKEDEKPKE
+260 
-275 DKPKEQEIL
+275 
-284 IEDINGNNLQ
+284 Q
-294 IKDDNSQN
+294 IKDENTKVVELVTSEKTQ
-302 LDDVTLETT
+302 DV
-311 QNLSQIIVNSEDRQN
+311 SQIIVN
-326 IENQIETSVVL
+326 IENTQELENKIQTSTIL
-337 KDGLNFENILIV
+337 KDSLNSENILIV
-349 EDEVANS
+349 QDEIVN
-356 DAIKNET
+356 DEAIKNE
-363 VKNENNLN
+363 VIKNENKVISENV
-371 SQNILIVENEVVKTE
+371 LIIQDEAIKSEDIKIN
-386 NNTKVDQKLSLMD
+386 NNTKVEQKLSLMD
-399 QLIQTNSKKD
+399 QLIQSNSKKD
-409 ITTKIEES
+409 ITAKIEEAVS
-417 ATSNP
+417 LNP
-422 QSVEQINKNSKD
+422 QSIEQTNKNSKEL
-434 VASNIFLAEQKNSLN
+434 ASNIFLADQKNSLN

-456 NEAVNILKNA
+456 NEAINILKNA
-466 SSIEDIEKSANI
+466 SGIEDIEKSANI
-478 LDLDANNLEVE
+478 LDLNANNLEVE
-489 QNISSES
+489 QNISSEN
-496 LNDLSV
+496 LTDLSV

-519 EKNIRSV
+519 EKDVRSV

-544 DTINILDDKILDIQ
+544 DTINIVDDKVLDIQ
-558 PNLVNSIQSRIVGA
+558 SNLVNSIQSRIVGA

-647 LAKTFNDSANFN
+647 LAKTFNDNANFN

-677 QNQRDKRDSNTQEIL
+677 QNQKDKRDSNTQEIL

>member
-1 MANLVDIFTQSSG
+1 MANLVDIFTQTSG
-14 LKGETTVL
+14 LKGEATVL

-71 PLDAEVIE
+71 SLDAEVIE
-79 VNTKLIDEGLDSEAI
+79 VNTKLIDEGLDSQAI

-167 SEPLENVD
+167 SEPLKNLENVD
-175 IVNSDKSFIKSLDKV
+175 IESSDKSFIKSLDEV
-190 IEGLKNQNNLEQKLD
+190 IEDLKSQNNSEEKLD
-205 SEKII
+205 NSKIV

-215 KLVEIIKEQEILIE
+215 KSVEII
-229 DINGNSLKM
+229 
-238 EINSKDELKS
+238 
-248 ALDEIMS
+248 
-255 RLSVI
+255 
-260 EQYSTEKKEDEKPKE
+260 
-275 DKPKEQEIL
+275 KEQEIL

-349 EDEVANS
+349 EDEVVKS

-363 VKNENNLN
+363 VKNEKNLN

-466 SSIEDIEKSANI
+466 STIEDIEKSANI

-677 QNQRDKRDSNTQEIL
+677 QNQRDKRDSNTQDIL
-692 RLKKENKDYEEKNDY
+692 KLKKENKDYEEKNDY

>member
-215 KLVEIIKEQEILIE
+215 KLVEIIKEQEIL
-229 DINGNSLKM
+229 
-238 EINSKDELKS
+238 
-248 ALDEIMS
+248 
-255 RLSVI
+255 V
-260 EQYSTEKKEDEKPKE
+260 
-275 DKPKEQEIL
+275 
-284 IEDINGNNLQ
+284 EDINGNNLQ
-294 IKDDNSQN
+294 IKDENSQN
-302 LDDVTLETT
+302 LDEVTLETT

-326 IENQIETSVVL
+326 IENQIETSTVL
-337 KDGLNFENILIV
+337 KDSLNFENILIV

-422 QSVEQINKNSKD
+422 QSVEQINKNSKE

-692 RLKKENKDYEEKNDY
+692 KLKKENKDYEEKNDY

>member
-71 PLDAEVIE
+71 SLDAEVIE

-215 KLVEIIKEQEILIE
+215 KLVEIIKEQEIL
-229 DINGNSLKM
+229 
-238 EINSKDELKS
+238 
-248 ALDEIMS
+248 
-255 RLSVI
+255 V
-260 EQYSTEKKEDEKPKE
+260 
-275 DKPKEQEIL
+275 
-284 IEDINGNNLQ
+284 EDINGNNLQ
-294 IKDDNSQN
+294 IKDENSQN
-302 LDDVTLETT
+302 LDDLTLETT

-326 IENQIETSVVL
+326 IENQIETSTVL
-337 KDGLNFENILIV
+337 KDSLNFENILIV

>member
-71 PLDAEVIE
+71 PLDAEVVE
-79 VNTKLIDEGLDSEAI
+79 VNTKLIDEGLDSQAI

-229 DINGNSLKM
+229 DINGN
-238 EINSKDELKS
+238 
-248 ALDEIMS
+248 
-255 RLSVI
+255 
-260 EQYSTEKKEDEKPKE
+260 
-275 DKPKEQEIL
+275 
-284 IEDINGNNLQ
+284 NLQ
-294 IKDDNSQN
+294 IKDENSQN
-302 LDDVTLETT
+302 LDELTLETT

-326 IENQIETSVVL
+326 IENQIETSTVL
-337 KDGLNFENILIV
+337 KDSLNFENILIV

-386 NNTKVDQKLSLMD
+386 NNTKVDQKSSLMD

>member
-110 KNITNELNKDNTKK
+110 KNITNELSKDNTKK

-215 KLVEIIKEQEILIE
+215 KLVEIIKEQEIL
-229 DINGNSLKM
+229 
-238 EINSKDELKS
+238 
-248 ALDEIMS
+248 
-255 RLSVI
+255 V
-260 EQYSTEKKEDEKPKE
+260 
-275 DKPKEQEIL
+275 
-284 IEDINGNNLQ
+284 EDINGNNLQ
-294 IKDDNSQN
+294 IKDENSQN
-302 LDDVTLETT
+302 LDDLTLETT

-326 IENQIETSVVL
+326 IENQIETSTVL
-337 KDGLNFENILIV
+337 KDSLNFE
-349 EDEVANS
+349 
-356 DAIKNET
+356 
-363 VKNENNLN
+363 
-371 SQNILIVENEVVKTE
+371 NILIVENEVVKTE

-692 RLKKENKDYEEKNDY
+692 KLKKENKDYEEKNDY

>member
-43 IEDIENSSAQ
+43 IEDIENSSTQ

-71 PLDAEVIE
+71 PLDAEVVE

-110 KNITNELNKDNTKK
+110 KNITNELSKDNTKK

-215 KLVEIIKEQEILIE
+215 KLVEIIKEQEIL
-229 DINGNSLKM
+229 
-238 EINSKDELKS
+238 
-248 ALDEIMS
+248 
-255 RLSVI
+255 V
-260 EQYSTEKKEDEKPKE
+260 
-275 DKPKEQEIL
+275 
-284 IEDINGNNLQ
+284 EDINGNNLQ

-337 KDGLNFENILIV
+337 KDSLNFENILIV

-399 QLIQTNSKKD
+399 QLIQTNSKKE

-417 ATSNP
+417 TTSNP
-422 QSVEQINKNSKD
+422 QSVEQINKNSKEL
-434 VASNIFLAEQKNSLN
+434 ASNIFLAEQKNSLN

-466 SSIEDIEKSANI
+466 STIEDIEKSANI

-496 LNDLSV
+496 LNDLSA

-692 RLKKENKDYEEKNDY
+692 KLKKENKDYEEKNDY

>member
-1 MANLVDIFTQSSG
+1 MANLVDIFTQTSG

-43 IEDIENSSAQ
+43 IEDIENSSTQ
-53 NTNSKIVSQNITS
+53 NTNSKIVSQNSTS

-71 PLDAEVIE
+71 PLDGEVLEID
-79 VNTKLIDEGLDSEAI
+79 TKLSGEAIEFETI

-110 KNITNELNKDNTKK
+110 KNVTNDLNNDNTKK
-124 DEIKEPT
+124 DEAKEPV
-131 KNIQNSISSK
+131 KNIQNSLSSK

-148 VLEVKNSNLEQVPK
+148 VLEVKNSNLEQVSK
-162 VEQIL
+162 GEQIL
-167 SEPLENVD
+167 SEPLKNLENVD
-175 IVNSDKSFIKSLDKV
+175 IESNDKTFIKSLDEV
-190 IEGLKNQNNLEQKLD
+190 IEDLKSQNNLEEKLD
-205 SEKII
+205 SSKIV

-215 KLVEIIKEQEILIE
+215 KSVEIIKEQEVLVK
-229 DINGNSLKM
+229 DINGNSL
-238 EINSKDELKS
+238 
-248 ALDEIMS
+248 
-255 RLSVI
+255 
-260 EQYSTEKKEDEKPKE
+260 
-275 DKPKEQEIL
+275 
-284 IEDINGNNLQ
+284 Q
-294 IKDDNSQN
+294 IKDENTKVVELVTSEKTQ
-302 LDDVTLETT
+302 DV
-311 QNLSQIIVNSEDRQN
+311 SQIIVN
-326 IENQIETSVVL
+326 IENTQELENKIQTSTIL
-337 KDGLNFENILIV
+337 KDSLNSENILIV
-349 EDEVANS
+349 QDEIVN
-356 DAIKNET
+356 DEAIKNE
-363 VKNENNLN
+363 VIKNENKVISENV
-371 SQNILIVENEVVKTE
+371 LIIQDEAIKSEDVKIN
-386 NNTKVDQKLSLMD
+386 NNTKVEQKLSLMD
-399 QLIQTNSKKD
+399 QLIQSNSKKD
-409 ITTKIEES
+409 ITAKIEEAVS
-417 ATSNP
+417 LNP
-422 QSVEQINKNSKD
+422 ESIEQTNKNSKEL
-434 VASNIFLAEQKNSLN
+434 ASNIFLADQKNSLN

-456 NEAVNILKNA
+456 NEAINILKNA
-466 SSIEDIEKSANI
+466 SGIEDIEKSANI
-478 LDLDANNLEVE
+478 LDLNANNLEVE

-519 EKNIRSV
+519 EKDVRSV

-544 DTINILDDKILDIQ
+544 DTINIVDDKVLDIQ

-647 LAKTFNDSANFN
+647 LAKTFNDNANFN

-677 QNQRDKRDSNTQEIL
+677 QNQKDKRDSNTQEIL

>member
-66 NLEKS
+66 NLENS
-71 PLDAEVIE
+71 SLESEVVE
-79 VNTKLIDEGLDSEAI
+79 VNTKSIDEGLDSEAI

-131 KNIQNSISSK
+131 KNIQNSISSN

-229 DINGNSLKM
+229 DINGN
-238 EINSKDELKS
+238 
-248 ALDEIMS
+248 
-255 RLSVI
+255 
-260 EQYSTEKKEDEKPKE
+260 
-275 DKPKEQEIL
+275 
-284 IEDINGNNLQ
+284 NLQ
-294 IKDDNSQN
+294 IKDENSQN

-326 IENQIETSVVL
+326 IENQIETSTVL
-337 KDGLNFENILIV
+337 KDSLNFENILIV

-692 RLKKENKDYEEKNDY
+692 KLKKENKDYEEKNDY

>member
-1 MANLVDIFTQSSG
+1 MANLVDIFTQTSG

-43 IEDIENSSAQ
+43 IEDIENSSTQ
-53 NTNSKIVSQNITS
+53 NTNSKIVSQNSTS
-66 NLEKS
+66 NSEKS
-71 PLDAEVIE
+71 PLDGEVLEID
-79 VNTKLIDEGLDSEAI
+79 TKLSGEAIEFETI

-110 KNITNELNKDNTKK
+110 KNVTNDLNNDNTKK
-124 DEIKEPT
+124 DEAKEPV
-131 KNIQNSISSK
+131 KNIQNSLSSK

-148 VLEVKNSNLEQVPK
+148 VLEVKNSNLEQVSK
-162 VEQIL
+162 GEQIL
-167 SEPLENVD
+167 SEPLKNLENVD
-175 IVNSDKSFIKSLDKV
+175 IESNDKTFIKSLDEV
-190 IEGLKNQNNLEQKLD
+190 IEDLKSQNNLEEKLD
-205 SEKII
+205 SSKIV

-215 KLVEIIKEQEILIE
+215 KSVEIIKEQEVLVK
-229 DINGNSLKM
+229 DINGNSL
-238 EINSKDELKS
+238 
-248 ALDEIMS
+248 
-255 RLSVI
+255 
-260 EQYSTEKKEDEKPKE
+260 
-275 DKPKEQEIL
+275 
-284 IEDINGNNLQ
+284 Q
-294 IKDDNSQN
+294 IKDENTKVVELVTSEKTQ
-302 LDDVTLETT
+302 DV
-311 QNLSQIIVNSEDRQN
+311 SQIIVN
-326 IENQIETSVVL
+326 IENTQELENKIQTSTIL
-337 KDGLNFENILIV
+337 KDSLNSENILIV
-349 EDEVANS
+349 QDEIVN
-356 DAIKNET
+356 DEAIKNE
-363 VKNENNLN
+363 VIKNENKVISENV
-371 SQNILIVENEVVKTE
+371 LIIQDEAIKSEDVKIN
-386 NNTKVDQKLSLMD
+386 NNTKVEQKLSLMD
-399 QLIQTNSKKD
+399 QLIQSNSKKD
-409 ITTKIEES
+409 ITAKIEEAVS
-417 ATSNP
+417 LNP
-422 QSVEQINKNSKD
+422 QSIEQTNKNSKEL
-434 VASNIFLAEQKNSLN
+434 ASNIFLADQKNSLN

-456 NEAVNILKNA
+456 NEAINILKNA
-466 SSIEDIEKSANI
+466 SGIEDIEKSANI

-508 DRKNILNSILN
+508 DRKNILNTILN
-519 EKNIRSV
+519 EKDVRSV

-544 DTINILDDKILDIQ
+544 DTINIVDDKVLDIQ

-647 LAKTFNDSANFN
+647 LAKTFNDNANFN

-677 QNQRDKRDSNTQEIL
+677 QNQKDKRDSNTQEIL

>member
-229 DINGNSLKM
+229 DINGN
-238 EINSKDELKS
+238 
-248 ALDEIMS
+248 
-255 RLSVI
+255 
-260 EQYSTEKKEDEKPKE
+260 
-275 DKPKEQEIL
+275 
-284 IEDINGNNLQ
+284 NLQ
-294 IKDDNSQN
+294 IKDENSQN

-326 IENQIETSVVL
+326 VENQIETSTVL
-337 KDGLNFENILIV
+337 KDSLNFENILIV

-544 DTINILDDKILDIQ
+544 DTINIVDDKVLDIQ

-677 QNQRDKRDSNTQEIL
+677 QNQRDKRDSNTQDIL
-692 RLKKENKDYEEKNDY
+692 KLKKENKDYEEKNDY

>member
-14 LKGETTVL
+14 LKGEATVV

-71 PLDAEVIE
+71 SLDAEVIE

-175 IVNSDKSFIKSLDKV
+175 IVNTDKSFIKSLDKV

-229 DINGNSLKM
+229 DINGN
-238 EINSKDELKS
+238 
-248 ALDEIMS
+248 
-255 RLSVI
+255 
-260 EQYSTEKKEDEKPKE
+260 
-275 DKPKEQEIL
+275 
-284 IEDINGNNLQ
+284 NLQ
-294 IKDDNSQN
+294 IKDENSQN
-302 LDDVTLETT
+302 LDDVNFETT

-349 EDEVANS
+349 EDEVVKS

-466 SSIEDIEKSANI
+466 STIEDIEKSANI

-677 QNQRDKRDSNTQEIL
+677 QNQRDKRDSNTQEVL
-692 RLKKENKDYEEKNDY
+692 KLKKENKDYEEKNDY